1 MTSMEPTI
9 VLVWSCCHCRVFMSM
24 KCVEYYEW
32 YHFFLSI
39 FHLFAIS
46 GCCCFFFIVFL
57 THTHNRLVS
66 LTCTDY
72 RSNADDSTLFNCCC
86 RSMALLNFSIHV
98 RMINQMIV
106 VSIYSFF
113 SPQGSTCPLLA
124 ICFSDDAYEQST
136 NRSYLIVFL
145 SIYRNVL
152 RVGDKKSFFSS
163 GKCLEN
169 HHDNYFSFQEMIVI
183 RLSYQ
188 FIEFWGCFRDGF

>member
-1 MTSMEPTI
+1 MLSLSGFYVNE
-9 VLVWSCCHCRVFMSM
+9 VCRILRMIS
-24 KCVEYYEW
+24 
-32 YHFFLSI
+32 FFLSI

-57 THTHNRLVS
+57 THMHNRLVS

-113 SPQGSTCPLLA
+113 LHREVLVHYWQ
-124 ICFSDDAYEQST
+124 Y
-136 NRSYLIVFL
+136 VFL
-145 SIYRNVL
+145 MMHMNNQRI
-152 RVGDKKSFFSS
+152 
-163 GKCLEN
+163 E
-169 HHDNYFSFQEMIVI
+169 VI
-183 RLSYQ
+183 
-188 FIEFWGCFRDGF
+188 